1 MFCACSFLKRLYAN
15 AQECPRSYD
24 KLRFDPRYHFPIQ
37 QLLISYNSGFPSFCS
52 TKCSVFLWMLLIKLI
67 SLKSL
72 LEAELTTLLYILHT
86 MGNPNGFVFSIYR
99 VLLYLI
105 PSQDSPLIKQVLA
118 FYNFISAEVGRMK
131 GLIAATIWQYFK
143 YCNTIKRG
151 KGYLLIYDIFIDL
164 FCILCRKQECRLLA
178 THDDYSMMSKL
189 PKQKT
194 SVVTILRNPVDRIF
208 STYEFSI
215 EVAARFLVH
224 PNLTSATKMVGR
236 LRPGA
241 TGVSTLDIWP
251 WKYLV
256 PWMREDLFARVCFSC
271 NLLPPVGF
279 LTSSACS
286 IT

>member
-1 MFCACSFLKRLYAN
+1 MDPTLKLLAFLILVLANICPIKSDFSHCEKVVKNWAFSSLQQRVKEDKHTLRDLLFFLHVPRTGGRTYFHCFLKRLYAN

-24 KLRFDPRYHFPIQ
+24 KLRFDPR
-37 QLLISYNSGFPSFCS
+37 
-52 TKCSVFLWMLLIKLI
+52 
-67 SLKSL
+67 
-72 LEAELTTLLYILHT
+72 
-86 MGNPNGFVFSIYR
+86 
-99 VLLYLI
+99 
-105 PSQDSPLIKQVLA
+105 
-118 FYNFISAEVGRMK
+118 
-131 GLIAATIWQYFK
+131 
-143 YCNTIKRG
+143 
-151 KGYLLIYDIFIDL
+151 
-164 FCILCRKQECRLLA
+164 KQECRLLA

-189 PKQKT
+189 PKEKT

-224 PNLTSATKMVGR
+224 PNLTSATKMVSR

-279 LTSSACS
+279 LTSSVCS